1 MLGVN
6 NHNIEKE
13 KKIKTITTTRMTT
26 NFSNK
31 LIKGSFLKSIEKQNI
46 SQDKIITIKIKYVI
60 VYEEE
65 KCLLY
70 YLGYL
75 LN

>member
-1 MLGVN
+1 
-6 NHNIEKE
+6 
-13 KKIKTITTTRMTT
+13 MTT

-70 YLGYL
+70 YYYLGYL